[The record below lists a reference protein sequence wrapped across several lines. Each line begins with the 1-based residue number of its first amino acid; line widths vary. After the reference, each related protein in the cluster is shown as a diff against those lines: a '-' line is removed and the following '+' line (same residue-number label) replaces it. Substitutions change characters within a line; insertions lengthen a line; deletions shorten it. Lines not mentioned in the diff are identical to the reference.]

1 MRFSV
6 LRRSITGFLEVG
18 VWNRFIGFRVNA
30 VGFST
35 ALFLDFH
42 QSGILQLPQGVDRFL
57 PPAVEQLH
65 YLIDGIVEVNAP
77 IFVCPAVFPG
87 QVCPAQDKGIQYLC
101 FVGQGCECGGFKKEI
116 GKPGK
121 ADRLFR
127 LMDINGVCHIVFCGR
142 LEACFRGQTVVSI
155 ACPCSVLAKPC
166 KSRTFQPL
174 TVHSRPPFPFTF
186 CFLPP
191 VNSGGAVR
199 AVFPPVGAWDEH
211 AAADR
216 TAFQVLIPENLR
228 FQRPVQRQDRPA
240 EPLTADRERN
250 RLRAG
255 AGVPIVKDNAV
266 AVLTATALPAYQ
278 AGRLFPLRRCHAVKG
293 TVRPAFQRR
302 QVFIGVISHAFP
314 PFCFPLPFSPKRLPA
329 PFLRRVPA
337 LARSPQLRDKL
348 SRSDLWT
355 KCPEVGSLRCFPCR
369 GIPFRTVIHFSRCS
383 SSMNYPK
390 STPKRQPVPYI
401 RKVGNPP
408 KKLPIS
414 TLSELW

>member
-1 MRFSV
+1 MTCPGS
-6 LRRSITGFLEVG
+6 
-18 VWNRFIGFRVNA
+18 
-30 VGFST
+30 
-35 ALFLDFH
+35 ALW
-42 QSGILQLPQGVDRFL
+42 
-57 PPAVEQLH
+57 
-65 YLIDGIVEVNAP
+65 
-77 IFVCPAVFPG
+77 
-87 QVCPAQDKGIQYLC
+87 
-101 FVGQGCECGGFKKEI
+101 
-116 GKPGK
+116 KPYK
-121 ADRLFR
+121 SRLFSC
-127 LMDINGVCHIVFCGR
+127 LIVH
-142 LEACFRGQTVVSI
+142 T
-155 ACPCSVLAKPC
+155 
-166 KSRTFQPL
+166 
-174 TVHSRPPFPFTF
+174 RPPFPFTF
-186 CFLPP
+186 RFLPP
-191 VNSGGAVR
+191 VNSGGTVGT
-199 AVFPPVGAWDEH
+199 VFRPVGLWDEH
-211 AAADR
+211 SAADR

-278 AGRLFPLRRCHAVKG
+278 AGRLFPLRRCHAVKR
-293 TVRPAFQRR
+293 TVRPAFQWR

-337 LARSPQLRDKL
+337 LARSPQIRDKL